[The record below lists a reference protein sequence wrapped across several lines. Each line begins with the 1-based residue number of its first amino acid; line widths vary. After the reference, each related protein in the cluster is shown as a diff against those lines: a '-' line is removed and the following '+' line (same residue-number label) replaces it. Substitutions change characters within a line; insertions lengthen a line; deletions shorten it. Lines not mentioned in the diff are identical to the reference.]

1 MASDESR
8 KLILMRHAKSDW
20 ADESLSDH
28 DRPLNKRGKRD
39 APRMAS
45 WLASVDCQP
54 DRILCSSSARTCETA
69 ALMSEAWMTDPDIQY
84 CKSLYL
90 ASPESILAAIRA
102 EAGDAQ
108 SVLVLAHNPGMSH
121 IVSVLSNKFRDMPTA
136 AAAVFDVDSDWVNLL
151 SKQECRLVDFM
162 RPKAL
167 EDA

>member
-1 MASDESR
+1 MASDKSR
-8 KLILMRHAKSDW
+8 KLVLMRHAKSDW
-20 ADESLSDH
+20 TDESLSDH

-39 APRMAS
+39 APRMAN

-54 DRILCSSSARTCETA
+54 DRILCSSSARTRETA
-69 ALMSEAWMTDPDIQY
+69 ALMNQAWTADPDIQY
-84 CKSLYL
+84 CQSLYL
-90 ASPESILAAIRA
+90 ASPESILATIHA

-108 SVLVLAHNPGMSH
+108 CVLVLAHNPGMSH

-136 AAAVFDVDSDWVNLL
+136 AAAVFQVDTDWVELA
-151 SKQECRLVDFM
+151 SKQGCRLVQFM